1 MKKTLIFLLPVIIL
15 AGCHNKSTFTI
26 SGITKDKSQKAIYL
40 NRVNVNTL
48 VFVDSSEI
56 RKNGKFSLRIRAK
69 EPDFYQL
76 GYSNTNFVT
85 LLAGPGEK
93 IYVTFNGKSLISGYS
108 ISGSEGSEKVRM
120 LDMRLADT
128 RKKLDSLRTVYAAA
142 AKEPD
147 FDKKG
152 PALETEFEN
161 TLKDIRKKNIE
172 FIIGNLKSMASIM
185 AIYQKIDNET
195 YVLYDPRDLQYMKLV
210 SDTLG
215 RYYPNSLNVL
225 ALKEDLRK
233 ELNLMNSSRLETL
246 AASSPQV
253 RLDPN
258 LKNVSGKRIALSSL
272 KGKVVLLT
280 FWSVECKECIAENL
294 QLKNVYKA
302 LNKKGFEIYQVN
314 LDQDEE
320 AWKKEVRFDE
330 LPWISTREDDPS
342 NPLNARLFNVKA
354 IPANFLYDRSGNI
367 IAKDLHGKSLQIR
380 LDQLFGN

>member
-1 MKKTLIFLLPVIIL
+1 MPVLIITGCRNNNNFRIDGVIR
-15 AGCHNKSTFTI
+15 
-26 SGITKDKSQKAIYL
+26 DKSQKAIYL

-48 VFVDSSEI
+48 AFVDSSEI
-56 RKNGKFSLRIRAK
+56 NKNGKFSFRVRAK
-69 EPDFYQL
+69 EPDFFQL
-76 GYSNTNFVT
+76 GFSNTNFVT

-93 IYVTFNGKSLISGYS
+93 INVTFDGKSLISNYTV
-108 ISGSEGSEKVRM
+108 SGSKGSEQIRM
-120 LDMRLADT
+120 LDMRLAET
-128 RKKLDSLRTVYAAA
+128 RKKLDSLRTVYASAS
-142 AKEPD
+142 KEPE

-152 PALETEFEN
+152 PLLETEFNN

-172 FIIGNLKSMASIM
+172 FIISNLRSMASIM

-210 SDTLG
+210 ADTLG
-215 RYYPNSLNVL
+215 RYYPNSVNVL

-233 ELNLMNSSRLETL
+233 ELNILKSRNLESL
-246 AASSPQV
+246 AKSSPELK
-253 RLDPN
+253 LDPN
-258 LKNVSGKRIALSSL
+258 LRDVSGKRIALSSL

-280 FWSVECKECIAENL
+280 FWSLQCKECIAENL
-294 QLKNVYKA
+294 QLKNVYNA
-302 LNKKGFEIYQVN
+302 LNKKGFEIYQIS

-342 NPLNARLFNVKA
+342 DPLNVRLYNVKA
-354 IPANFLYDRSGNI
+354 IPANFLYDRDGNI
-367 IAKDLHGKSLQIR
+367 IAKDLHGKSLQIK